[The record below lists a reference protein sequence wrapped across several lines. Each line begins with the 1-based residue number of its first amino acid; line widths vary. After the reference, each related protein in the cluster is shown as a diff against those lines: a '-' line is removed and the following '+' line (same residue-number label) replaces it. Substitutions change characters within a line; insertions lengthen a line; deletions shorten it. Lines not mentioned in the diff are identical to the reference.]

1 MADVQRE
8 DETETERWRMYSERM
23 RKKQRDGGCCRE
35 KMRKKQRDGGCTE
48 RG

>member
-8 DETETERWRMYSERM
+8 DERETERWLMYRERM
-23 RKKQRDGGCCRE
+23 REKQRD
-35 KMRKKQRDGGCTE
+35 DGYTE